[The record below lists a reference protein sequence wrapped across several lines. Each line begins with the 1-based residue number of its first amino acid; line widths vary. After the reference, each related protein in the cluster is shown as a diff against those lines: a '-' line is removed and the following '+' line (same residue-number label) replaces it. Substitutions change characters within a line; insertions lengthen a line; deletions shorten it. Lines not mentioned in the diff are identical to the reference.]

1 MALATHRRQGAR
13 LRDATSRGM
22 PGPRAPPKGAH
33 CCRRRPIRASLH
45 LATTVGAA
53 AAAAAA
59 GGVSSRIS
67 SREHK
72 AACSRDVEQRAR
84 RAARAPRAAAD
95 APLSPRGS
103 NSYRSVGA
111 NTCTADEAVG
121 GVAAAPPPCALPSSA
136 APAGSPKRNRPAA
149 GSNATSAAARVC
161 CSAASAAGP
170 EGGSA
175 AAATAAAAATGLVLP
190 SGSSKALSCAW
201 SCGARCAGTRSKHLS
216 MYWSHCCSRSV
227 ATYWVGLRGAAP
239 AAESVGATAAARV
252 VAASTAAQS
261 EAAVA
266 AMRSARAAS
275 LTECQS
281 SSKQRL

>member
-13 LRDATSRGM
+13 LRDATPRGL

-33 CCRRRPIRASLH
+33 CCRRRPIRAILRWRPRSEQRRLRRRQEVYRAGSRAESTR
-45 LATTVGAA
+45 LRAA
-53 AAAAAA
+53 ATL
-59 GGVSSRIS
+59 SRGPG
-67 SREHK
+67 
-72 AACSRDVEQRAR
+72 APPAR
-84 RAARAPRAAAD
+84 RQRAAAD

-121 GVAAAPPPCALPSSA
+121 GVAAAPPPCVLPSSA

-281 SSKQRL
+281 SSSS

>member
-33 CCRRRPIRASLH
+33 CCRRRPIRASLRWRPRSEQRR
-45 LATTVGAA
+45 LRRRQEVYRAGSRAESTRLRAA
-53 AAAAAA
+53 ATL
-59 GGVSSRIS
+59 SRGPG
-67 SREHK
+67 
-72 AACSRDVEQRAR
+72 
-84 RAARAPRAAAD
+84 APPALTRAAAD

-121 GVAAAPPPCALPSSA
+121 GVAAAPPPCVLPSSA

-216 MYWSHCCSRSV
+216 MYWSHCSSRSV
-227 ATYWVGLRGAAP
+227 ATHCVGLRGAAP

-281 SSKQRL
+281 SSSS